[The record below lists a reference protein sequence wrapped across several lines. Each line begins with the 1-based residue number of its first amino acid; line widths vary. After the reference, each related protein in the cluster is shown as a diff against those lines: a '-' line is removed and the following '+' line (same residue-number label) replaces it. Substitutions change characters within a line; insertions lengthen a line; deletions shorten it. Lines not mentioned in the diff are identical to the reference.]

1 LLEAGINFARGG
13 FCNCGK
19 AFAQKTGAQFETE
32 KILKNEKVNNVNVN
46 KEDV

>member
-1 LLEAGINFARGG
+1 MREAGFVIAERPFR
-13 FCNCGK
+13 K
-19 AFAQKTGAQFETE
+19 KTGAQFETE